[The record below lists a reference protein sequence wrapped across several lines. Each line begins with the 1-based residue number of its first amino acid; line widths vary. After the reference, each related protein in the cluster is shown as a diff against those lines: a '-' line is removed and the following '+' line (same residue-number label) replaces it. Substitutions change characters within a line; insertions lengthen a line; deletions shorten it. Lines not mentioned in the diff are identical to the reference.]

1 MSSQLGS
8 NVHANSACNM
18 VVLKGSRADVF
29 GCRFLPYVGMVTII
43 MNDYPML
50 KYGLIAVLAVLVITS
65 KE

>member
-1 MSSQLGS
+1 MLERVPVTARSSSCTLC
-8 NVHANSACNM
+8 VTAVCAPAA
-18 VVLKGSRADVF
+18 RI
-29 GCRFLPYVGMVTII
+29 RRYLPYVGMVTII